1 MTLCAFVVQWLVLYT
16 CSECCRYYNTNDK
29 RNLSITMLHKPFHF
43 AWLIIFAAFLTNAIF
58 ANNHKNDICKEIVIN
73 LRRFIFTRATKSL
86 SIFIVNRIELTKIEV
101 TRQEWVWK
109 NAPDFHTTSL
119 PASLGP
125 LSVRPRLWPH
135 YDQAAL
141 PYLGVS
147 CRSRIFNWWTGY
159 HHEMVQLSYP

>member
-1 MTLCAFVVQWLVLYT
+1 
-16 CSECCRYYNTNDK
+16 
-29 RNLSITMLHKPFHF
+29 MLFHK
-43 AWLIIFAAFLTNAIF
+43 LTYM
-58 ANNHKNDICKEIVIN
+58 
-73 LRRFIFTRATKSL
+73 TKSDRTDRTDRTEPNGRYKMDINMWWTDFAIL
-86 SIFIVNRIELTKIEV
+86 TMFYIKSIFIVNRIELTKIEV

-147 CRSRIFNWWTGY
+147 CRSRIFNWWIVY
-159 HHEMVQLSYP
+159 HWERVQLRYPWFFLCFDLSIHSCPYVLIQIGEL

>member
-73 LRRFIFTRATKSL
+73 LWRFIFTMATTSG
-86 SIFIVNRIELTKIEV
+86 IFICFIVNNEIFRYPSTLTHRNIATVILHVPDNLEKHFSLDSLFYYQTLPFHCV
-101 TRQEWVWK
+101 SPSSTVWGRERYEK
-109 NAPDFHTTSL
+109 GFRVAY
-119 PASLGP
+119 
-125 LSVRPRLWPH
+125 V
-135 YDQAAL
+135 
-141 PYLGVS
+141 
-147 CRSRIFNWWTGY
+147 
-159 HHEMVQLSYP
+159 